1 MKGGN
6 NMLKVIA
13 KNFVKK
19 DKVEDVLR
27 LTKELVEA
35 TVKENGCISYEMY
48 QDEKDENIL
57 TMIETWENKEA
68 LKLHVTS
75 EHFKRIA
82 PSMSVFMEKPAEM
95 NIYNKVL

>member
-1 MKGGN
+1 
-6 NMLKVIA
+6 MLKVIA

-19 DKVEDVLR
+19 DKVEDVLK

-68 LKLHVTS
+68 LKVHATS
-75 EHFKRIA
+75 EHFQRIGKA
-82 PSMSVFMEKPAEM
+82 MSIFMEKPAEM

>member
-6 NMLKVIA
+6 NMITIVA
-13 KNFVKK
+13 KNFVKDGK
-19 DKVEDVLR
+19 SEEVLK
-27 LTKELVEA
+27 LSKELVEE

-68 LKLHVTS
+68 LKAHATS
-75 EHFKRIA
+75 EHFQRIGKA
-82 PSMSVFMEKPAEM
+82 MSIFMEKPAEM